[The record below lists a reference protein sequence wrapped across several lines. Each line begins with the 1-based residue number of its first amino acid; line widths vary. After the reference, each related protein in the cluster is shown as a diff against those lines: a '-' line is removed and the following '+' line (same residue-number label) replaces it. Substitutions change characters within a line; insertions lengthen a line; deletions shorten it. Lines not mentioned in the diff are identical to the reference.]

1 MSYEGRLVL
10 PNVLNI
16 IYIFK
21 ILKKIQ
27 RKFFVFEIIVS

>member
-10 PNVLNI
+10 ANVLNI

-27 RKFFVFEIIVS
+27 RKFIVFEIIVS